1 MKVDWDPYARQ
12 RPKHMTNNRACW
24 EKLSAAI
31 VGKAI
36 EDYRFGNPKR
46 RQEVERFIRS
56 EYFKEISNIDPEWLI
71 KNMRD
76 YLIPK
81 SIDHV

>member
-12 RPKHMTNNRACW
+12 RPSHMTNNRACW

-36 EDYRFGNPKR
+36 EDYKFGGVKR
-46 RQEVERFIRS
+46 RQEIERFIRS
-56 EYFKEISNIDPEWLI
+56 EYFNEISNINPEWLI

>member
-1 MKVDWDPYARQ
+1 MKVDWDPYLRQ

-24 EKLSAAI
+24 EKLSASI

-36 EDYRFGNPKR
+36 EDYKFGDGKT
-46 RQEVERFIRS
+46 RQEVERFVRS
-56 EYFKEISNIDPEWLI
+56 EYFKEISNINHEWLI

-76 YLIPK
+76 LIPK
-81 SIDHV
+81 SIN

>member
-12 RPKHMTNNRACW
+12 RPKHMTNNRNSW

-36 EDYRFGNPKR
+36 EDYKFGDGKT
-46 RQEVERFIRS
+46 RQEVERFVRS
-56 EYFKEISNIDPEWLI
+56 EYFKEISNINPEWLI
-71 KNMRD
+71 KNMKD
-76 YLIPK
+76 LIPK
-81 SIDHV
+81 SIN